1 MPRNVEIKARL
12 ADPGATRRL
21 AAEAADGPPQV
32 LEQTD
37 TFFRVPAG
45 RLKLRELRAGPAELI
60 FYRRPDTHEPSESHF
75 ERVAVPDAAALRGVL
90 ASALGVAGTVAKR
103 RLLYRVGRT
112 RVHLD
117 EVEGLGHFLELEVEM
132 APGEPGEAGAREA
145 GHLMRRLG
153 IPESALVAE
162 AYVDLIRSQSEKVRR

>member
-12 ADPGATRRL
+12 ADPAATRRL
-21 AAEAADGPPQV
+21 AADAADGPPQL

-37 TFFRVPAG
+37 TFFRIPAG
-45 RLKLRELRAGPAELI
+45 RLKLREQGAGRAELI
-60 FYRRPDTHEPSESHF
+60 FYRRPDTRGPSESHF
-75 ERVAVPDAAALRGVL
+75 ERVAVADSAALRGVL
-90 ASALGVAGTVAKR
+90 ASALGVAGTVTKR

-132 APGEPGEAGAREA
+132 APGEAAEAGAIEA
-145 GHLMRRLG
+145 DRLMRRLG
-153 IPESALVAE
+153 VHGEALVAE
-162 AYVDLIRSQSEKVRR
+162 AYVDLIAGQSEKVRR